1 MISKMTKYSF
11 ILLSGDKES
20 FLEKLGALGLVD
32 IVRSAK
38 PVDERSAQLLSETDS
53 LRKAIDIL
61 EKADGIAVG
70 SISTSDPKADVYA
83 AVDEIDAAKAAL
95 DKAEQDCRR
104 ILPWGEF
111 QPEKISALERSGCK
125 VRFYEVAKKQFKESW
140 NEFAPVTVIS
150 DDGVKVRFVTA
161 SDAASDYNFPVPD
174 IPAPEMSGKDALAA
188 KGLCEDRLKTATEKL
203 LCLKSSLPALKS
215 SYKKSLVDLDRYLA
229 ATTSES
235 AAEETLCIYTGFAP
249 TENDSQ
255 LKEAFE
261 SMEDVFFL
269 REDATVEDRPPISLK
284 NNKFTRMFT
293 VLTDMYGR
301 PEYNGFDP
309 TPYIS
314 VFFMLFFAF
323 CMGDA
328 GYGLVLIGLGLLLRK
343 AKGFASFAPLVVTLG
358 VATTVIGF
366 LFHTFFSMD
375 IAEWEIFAPVKGIFL
390 PSKIAGYDGTMVLA
404 ILVGI
409 LHICLALIVKT
420 VYATKNHGF
429 LGSLGTWGWTLLIVG
444 GVIVGGL
451 SLGGVLDAAVTKW
464 IVIAIGIL
472 SALGIFFLNDLHRN
486 PLINVGA
493 GLWETY
499 NTATGLLGDVLSYLR
514 LYALGLAG
522 AMLGFAFND
531 LGAKVLGDGA
541 ILNWVFFILIVL
553 IGHVLNMAM
562 AVLGAFVHPLRL
574 NFLEFFKNSGY
585 EGGARIY
592 DPLKNTS
599 EEENE

>member
-11 ILLSGDKES
+11 ILLSGDKDS
-20 FLEKLGALGLVD
+20 FIEKLGALGLID
-32 IVRSAK
+32 IVRSSK
-38 PVDERSAQLLSETDS
+38 PMDDASHSIMAEIEQLGSLIQGLQNADVPEGTTPEPIGRDIVSMAGELLQQYSEGRDS
-53 LRKAIDIL
+53 VREL
-61 EKADGIAVG
+61 EKEVESLHVWGSFDRSILDKLSDAGVPLHFHVLSNKAFQEEWANDYALSVISQDKARTYFVVAGEDNLPGEIPVPDVNATRKEAELEEKKIHFQKVLGLIADAKTHIPELQEKRDKAYIKLDHYLANATAVSAAEDTIATMVG
-70 SISTSDPKADVYA
+70 YA
-83 AVDEIDAAKAAL
+83 PTEQDAVVSEAL
-95 DKAEQDCRR
+95 DK
-104 ILPWGEF
+104 
-111 QPEKISALERSGCK
+111 
-125 VRFYEVAKKQFKESW
+125 
-140 NEFAPVTVIS
+140 
-150 DDGVKVRFVTA
+150 DGVFYIK
-161 SDAASDYNFPVPD
+161 
-174 IPAPEMSGKDALAA
+174 
-188 KGLCEDRLKTATEKL
+188 
-203 LCLKSSLPALKS
+203 
-215 SYKKSLVDLDRYLA
+215 
-229 ATTSES
+229 
-235 AAEETLCIYTGFAP
+235 EE
-249 TENDSQ
+249 
-255 LKEAFE
+255 
-261 SMEDVFFL
+261 
-269 REDATVEDRPPISLK
+269 ATVEDRPPISLK

-328 GYGLVLIGLGLLLRK
+328 GYGIVLAGVGLLLRK
-343 AKGFASFAPLVVTLG
+343 AKGMASLAPLVVTLG

-375 IAEWEIFAPVKGIFL
+375 IAQWECLAPFKSIFL
-390 PSKIAGYDGTMVLA
+390 PSKIAGYDGTMVMA

-409 LHICLALIVKT
+409 FHICLALIVKT
-420 VYATKNHGF
+420 IYATKNHGF

-444 GVIVGGL
+444 GIVVGGL
-451 SLGGVLDAAVTKW
+451 SLGGVLEATLTKW

-486 PLINVGA
+486 PLINFGA

-541 ILNWVFFILIVL
+541 IFNWIFFILIVL

-562 AVLGAFVHPLRL
+562 AALGAFVHPLRL

-592 DPLKNTS
+592 DPLKNDKKT
-599 EEENE
+599 E

>member
-1 MISKMTKYSF
+1 MEHVN
-11 ILLSGDKES
+11 LCKE
-20 FLEKLGALGLVD
+20 
-32 IVRSAK
+32 R
-38 PVDERSAQLLSETDS
+38 Q
-53 LRKAIDIL
+53 
-61 EKADGIAVG
+61 
-70 SISTSDPKADVYA
+70 DV
-83 AVDEIDAAKAAL
+83 AAKKLAGL
-95 DKAEQDCRR
+95 K
-104 ILPWGEF
+104 
-111 QPEKISALERSGCK
+111 GC
-125 VRFYEVAKKQFKESW
+125 
-140 NEFAPVTVIS
+140 
-150 DDGVKVRFVTA
+150 
-161 SDAASDYNFPVPD
+161 
-174 IPAPEMSGKDALAA
+174 
-188 KGLCEDRLKTATEKL
+188 
-203 LCLKSSLPALKS
+203 LPALKKD
-215 SYKKSLVDLDRYLA
+215 YKAALAGLDKYLA
-229 ATTSES
+229 SATSEP
-235 AAEETLCIYTGFAP
+235 AADESLCVYTGFAP
-249 TENDSQ
+249 SEHDALLTSE
-255 LKEAFE
+255 FE
-261 SMEDVFFL
+261 KMEDVFFL
-269 REDATVEDRPPISLK
+269 KEDATAQDKPPISLK
-284 NNKFTRMFT
+284 NNRFTRMFT

-309 TPYIS
+309 TPYIA

-328 GYGLVLIGLGLLLRK
+328 GYGIVLVLMGLALRRTGM
-343 AKGFASFAPLVVTLG
+343 AAYAPLVTTLG
-358 VATTVIGF
+358 AATIVIGF

-375 IAEWEIFAPVKGIFL
+375 ISGWEIFAPVKGVFL
-390 PSKIAGYDGTMVLA
+390 PAKIAGYDGTMVMA

-409 LHICLALIVKT
+409 VHLCLALVVKT
-420 VYATKNHGF
+420 VYATKNRGF

-451 SLGGVLDAAVTKW
+451 SLGGVLDAAATKYV
-464 IVIAIGIL
+464 VIGLGIL

-553 IGHVLNMAM
+553 VGHVLNMAM

-592 DPLKNTS
+592 DPLKGAEPGTI
-599 EEENE
+599 NEK

>member
-1 MISKMTKYSF
+1 MTKYSF
-11 ILLSGDKES
+11 ILLSGDKEQ
-20 FLEKLGALGLVD
+20 FLEKLGELGLVD
-32 IVRSAK
+32 IVRSSK
-38 PVDERSAQLLSETDS
+38 PVDERSAELLSRAER

-61 EKADGIAVG
+61 EKTDGKASGAIA
-70 SISTSDPKADVYA
+70 SSTPMEDVYEA
-83 AVDEIDAAKAAL
+83 ADALASAKANL
-95 DKAEQDCRR
+95 DKAARDCERL
-104 ILPWGEF
+104 LPWGEF
-111 QPEKISALERSGCK
+111 QPDQIKDLERHGCK
-125 VRFYEVAKKQFKESW
+125 VRFYDVPKKQFKASW
-140 NEFAPVTVIS
+140 DVIVPLTVVS
-150 DDGVKVRFVTA
+150 DDGSRVRFVTV
-161 SDAASDYNFPVPD
+161 SDSPEYEFPIED
-174 IPAPEMSGKDALAA
+174 IPAPEMNAA
-188 KGLCEDRLKTATEKL
+188 KAKEALELAESEVKVAQERLLGLKAC
-203 LCLKSSLPALKS
+203 LPALES
-215 SYKKSLVDLDRYLA
+215 AYKAALVKLDKYFAA
-229 ATTSES
+229 ATSEA
-235 AAEETLCIYTGFAP
+235 AAEETLCVYTGFAP
-249 TENDSQ
+249 SEHDSQ
-255 LKEAFE
+255 LKPAFE
-261 SMEDVFFL
+261 AMDDVFFIS
-269 REDATVEDRPPISLK
+269 EEATAQDRPPISLK
-284 NNKFTRMFT
+284 NNKFTRMFR

-301 PEYNGFDP
+301 PEYDGFDP
-309 TPYIS
+309 TPYIA

-323 CMGDA
+323 CMGDC
-328 GYGLVLIGLGLLLRK
+328 GYGLVLILLGLGLGK
-343 AKGFASFAPLVVTLG
+343 SKGMASFAPLVTTLG
-358 VATTVIGF
+358 VATVVIGF

-375 IAEWEIFAPVKGIFL
+375 ISGWEMFAPIKSVFL

-404 ILVGI
+404 LLVGVI
-409 LHICLALIVKT
+409 HICLAIIVKT

-444 GVIVGGL
+444 GVIVGAL

-464 IVIAIGIL
+464 VIIVIGVL

-592 DPLKNTS
+592 DPLKNTT
-599 EEENE
+599 ETTIE

>member
-11 ILLSGDKES
+11 ILLSGDKDS

-32 IVRSAK
+32 IVRSTK
-38 PVDERSAQLLSETDS
+38 PVNDATHEIMAEIELLNGLIHGLQTTYIPEGTVPERIDMDIVRLAGGVLMRYADDRNAISELEKEIES
-53 LRKAIDIL
+53 LRVWGNFDSTIIDKLSDAGVPLHFHVLTHKAFQEDWANDFALSVISQDKSHVYFVVAGEDNLPGEIPAL
-61 EKADGIAVG
+61 EGNEEQKKAELAEKKEHYQKVLC
-70 SISTSDPKADVYA
+70 SIADVKARIPELKELRDKAYVKLDRSLANATAVSA
-83 AVDEIDAAKAAL
+83 AEDTIATFVGYVPSDQDEVVSAAL
-95 DKAEQDCRR
+95 DQ
-104 ILPWGEF
+104 
-111 QPEKISALERSGCK
+111 
-125 VRFYEVAKKQFKESW
+125 
-140 NEFAPVTVIS
+140 
-150 DDGVKVRFVTA
+150 DGVF
-161 SDAASDYNFPVPD
+161 Y
-174 IPAPEMSGKDALAA
+174 I
-188 KGLCEDRLKTATEKL
+188 
-203 LCLKSSLPALKS
+203 
-215 SYKKSLVDLDRYLA
+215 
-229 ATTSES
+229 
-235 AAEETLCIYTGFAP
+235 
-249 TENDSQ
+249 
-255 LKEAFE
+255 KEA
-261 SMEDVFFL
+261 
-269 REDATVEDRPPISLK
+269 ATVEDRPPISLK

-328 GYGLVLIGLGLLLRK
+328 GYGIVLAGVGLLLRK
-343 AKGFASFAPLVVTLG
+343 AKGMASLAPLVITLG
-358 VATTVIGF
+358 IATTVIGF

-375 IAEWEIFAPVKGIFL
+375 IAQWECMAPLKSIFL

-409 LHICLALIVKT
+409 FHICLALIVKT
-420 VYATKNHGF
+420 IYATKNHGF

-444 GVIVGGL
+444 GIVVGGL
-451 SLGGVLDAAVTKW
+451 SLGGVLEATLTKW
-464 IVIAIGIL
+464 IIIAIGIL

-486 PLINVGA
+486 PLVNVGA

-541 ILNWVFFILIVL
+541 IVNWIFFILIVL

-562 AVLGAFVHPLRL
+562 AALGAFVHPLRL

-585 EGGARIY
+585 EGGSRIY
-592 DPLKNTS
+592 DPLKNDKKT
-599 EEENE
+599 E

>member
-11 ILLSGDKES
+11 ILLSGDKDS
-20 FLEKLGALGLVD
+20 FIEKLGALGLVD
-32 IVRSAK
+32 IVRSSK
-38 PVDERSAQLLSETDS
+38 PVDDASHSMMAEIELLGSLIQGLQNADVPEGTTPEPIGKDIVSQAGEVLQQYSED
-53 LRKAIDIL
+53 RNAIREL
-61 EKADGIAVG
+61 EKEVESLHVWGNFDRTI
-70 SISTSDPKADVYA
+70 
-83 AVDEIDAAKAAL
+83 L
-95 DKAEQDCRR
+95 DKLSDAGVPLHFHVLTQKAFQEDWAGDYALSVISKGKTHIYFVVAGEDNLPGEIPVPEVNSKQKEAE
-104 ILPWGEF
+104 LE
-111 QPEKISALERSGCK
+111 EKKKHFRK
-125 VRFYEVAKKQFKESW
+125 VLSLIAEAKKHIPELQERRDK
-140 NEFAPVTVIS
+140 AY
-150 DDGVKVRFVTA
+150 VK
-161 SDAASDYNFPVPD
+161 
-174 IPAPEMSGKDALAA
+174 
-188 KGLCEDRLKTATEKL
+188 
-203 LCLKSSLPALKS
+203 
-215 SYKKSLVDLDRYLA
+215 LDHYLA
-229 ATTSES
+229 NNTAVS
-235 AAEETLCIYTGFAP
+235 AAEDTIATLVGYAP
-249 TENDSQ
+249 TEQDAVVS
-255 LKEAFE
+255 EAL
-261 SMEDVFFL
+261 DQAGVFYIK
-269 REDATVEDRPPISLK
+269 DAATVEDRPPISLK

-328 GYGLVLIGLGLLLRK
+328 GYGIALACVGLLLRK
-343 AKGFASFAPLVVTLG
+343 SKGMASLAPLTVTLG
-358 VATTVIGF
+358 IATIVIGF

-375 IAEWEIFAPVKGIFL
+375 IAQWECMAPFRSIFL

-409 LHICLALIVKT
+409 FHICLALIVKT
-420 VYATKNHGF
+420 IYATKNRGF

-444 GVIVGGL
+444 GIIVGGL
-451 SLGGVLDAAVTKW
+451 SLGGVLEATLTKW
-464 IVIAIGIL
+464 IIIAIGVL

-486 PLINVGA
+486 PLVNFGA

-541 ILNWVFFILIVL
+541 IMNWIFFILIVL

-562 AVLGAFVHPLRL
+562 AALGAFVHPLRL

-592 DPLKNTS
+592 DPLKNDKKT
-599 EEENE
+599 E

>member
-11 ILLSGDKES
+11 ILLSGDKDS

-32 IVRSAK
+32 IVRCSK
-38 PVDERSAQLLSETDS
+38 PVDEVSQKMMSEIELLGS
-53 LRKAIDIL
+53 LIQSLQNADIPEGTTPEPIAGDIVPMAGELLQQYAEDRNSIREL
-61 EKADGIAVG
+61 EKEVESLHIWGNFDRTI
-70 SISTSDPKADVYA
+70 
-83 AVDEIDAAKAAL
+83 L
-95 DKAEQDCRR
+95 DKLTDAGVPLHFHVLSQKA
-104 ILPWGEF
+104 F
-111 QPEKISALERSGCK
+111 QEDWANDYALS
-125 VRFYEVAKKQFKESW
+125 
-140 NEFAPVTVIS
+140 VIS
-150 DDGVKVRFVTA
+150 MDKARTYFVVA
-161 SDAASDYNFPVPD
+161 GEDNLPGEIPVPD
-174 IPAPEMSGKDALAA
+174 VNSKQKEAELEEKKNHFQKVLGLIANVKTRIPELQ
-188 KGLCEDRLKTATEKL
+188 EKRD
-203 LCLKSSLPALKS
+203 KAYVK
-215 SYKKSLVDLDRYLA
+215 LDHYLA
-229 ATTSES
+229 NATAVS
-235 AAEETLCIYTGFAP
+235 AAEDTIATMVGYAP
-249 TENDSQ
+249 TEQDAVVSEALDQ
-255 LKEAFE
+255 EGVFYIKEA
-261 SMEDVFFL
+261 
-269 REDATVEDRPPISLK
+269 ATVEDRPPISLK

-328 GYGLVLIGLGLLLRK
+328 GYGIVLAGVGLLLRK
-343 AKGFASFAPLVVTLG
+343 AKGMASLAPLVVTLG
-358 VATTVIGF
+358 IATTVIGF

-375 IAEWEIFAPVKGIFL
+375 IAQWECMAPFRSIFL

-409 LHICLALIVKT
+409 FHICLALIVKT
-420 VYATKNHGF
+420 IYATKNRGF

-444 GVIVGGL
+444 GIIVGGL
-451 SLGGVLDAAVTKW
+451 SLGGVLEATLTKW
-464 IVIAIGIL
+464 IIIAIGVL

-486 PLINVGA
+486 PLVNFGA

-541 ILNWVFFILIVL
+541 IMNWIFFILIVL

-562 AVLGAFVHPLRL
+562 AALGAFVHPLRL

-592 DPLKNTS
+592 DPLKNDKKT
-599 EEENE
+599 E

>member
-11 ILLSGDKES
+11 ILLSGDKDS

-32 IVRSAK
+32 IVRCSK
-38 PVDERSAQLLSETDS
+38 PVDEVSQKMMSEIELLGS
-53 LRKAIDIL
+53 LIQSLQNADIPEGTTPEPIAEDIVPMAGELLQQYAEDRNSIREL
-61 EKADGIAVG
+61 EKEVESLHIWGNFDRTILDKLTDAGVPLHFHVLSQKAFQEDWANDYALSV
-70 SISTSDPKADVYA
+70 IST
-83 AVDEIDAAKAAL
+83 
-95 DKAEQDCRR
+95 DKARTYFVVAGEDN
-104 ILPWGEF
+104 LPGE
-111 QPEKISALERSGCK
+111 I
-125 VRFYEVAKKQFKESW
+125 
-140 NEFAPVTVIS
+140 
-150 DDGVKVRFVTA
+150 
-161 SDAASDYNFPVPD
+161 PVPD
-174 IPAPEMSGKDALAA
+174 VNSKQKEAELEEKKNHFQKVLGLIANVKTRIPELQ
-188 KGLCEDRLKTATEKL
+188 EKRD
-203 LCLKSSLPALKS
+203 KAYVK
-215 SYKKSLVDLDRYLA
+215 LDHYLA
-229 ATTSES
+229 NATAVS
-235 AAEETLCIYTGFAP
+235 AAEDTIATMVGYAP
-249 TENDSQ
+249 TEQDAVVSEALDQ
-255 LKEAFE
+255 EGVFYIKEA
-261 SMEDVFFL
+261 
-269 REDATVEDRPPISLK
+269 ATVEDRPPISLK

-328 GYGLVLIGLGLLLRK
+328 GYGIVLAGVGLLLRK
-343 AKGFASFAPLVVTLG
+343 AKGMASLAPLVVTLG
-358 VATTVIGF
+358 IATTVIGF

-375 IAEWEIFAPVKGIFL
+375 IAQWECMAPFRSIFL
-390 PSKIAGYDGTMVLA
+390 PSKIADYDGTMVLA

-409 LHICLALIVKT
+409 FHICLALIVKT

-444 GVIVGGL
+444 GIIVGGL
-451 SLGGVLDAAVTKW
+451 SLGGVLEATLTKW
-464 IVIAIGIL
+464 IIIAIGVL

-486 PLINVGA
+486 PLVNFGA

-541 ILNWVFFILIVL
+541 IMNWIFFILIVL

-562 AVLGAFVHPLRL
+562 AALGAFVHPLRL

-592 DPLKNTS
+592 DPLKNDKKT
-599 EEENE
+599 E

>member
-11 ILLSGDKES
+11 ILLSGDKEQ
-20 FLEKLGALGLVD
+20 FLERLGDLGVVD

-38 PVDERSAQLLSETDS
+38 PVDSASSLMLAEVEKINGLIQGLQNADIPEGTVPRPVEGDILRLSES
-53 LRKAIDIL
+53 LLVRFSEDNNEIKELEREVEDLRVWGSFDRAILDKLSEAGVPLHFHVLSVKAFQEDWANDYAISVIASG
-61 EKADGIAVG
+61 KANSYFVVAGEDGLPGEIPV
-70 SISTSDPKADVYA
+70 PDV
-83 AVDEIDAAKAAL
+83 DAAKKENQLEEKKAL
-95 DKAEQDCRR
+95 FQELLSQIAYARERIPELIELRDKA
-104 ILPWGEF
+104 
-111 QPEKISALERSGCK
+111 
-125 VRFYEVAKKQFKESW
+125 Y
-140 NEFAPVTVIS
+140 
-150 DDGVKVRFVTA
+150 VK
-161 SDAASDYNFPVPD
+161 
-174 IPAPEMSGKDALAA
+174 
-188 KGLCEDRLKTATEKL
+188 
-203 LCLKSSLPALKS
+203 
-215 SYKKSLVDLDRYLA
+215 LDRYLA
-229 ATTSES
+229 DFTAVS
-235 AAEETLCIYTGFAP
+235 AAENTIATMVGYVP
-249 TENDSQ
+249 TEKDDIVSKS
-255 LKEAFE
+255 LDKDGIFYFKEP
-261 SMEDVFFL
+261 
-269 REDATVEDRPPISLK
+269 ATAEDRPPISLK

-328 GYGLVLIGLGLLLRK
+328 GYGLCLVLLGLGLRRM
-343 AKGFASFAPLVVTLG
+343 KGAAAFAPLVTTLG
-358 VATTVIGF
+358 VATVVIGF

-375 IAEWEIFAPVKGIFL
+375 ISNWEVFEPVKGIFL
-390 PSKIAGYDGTMVLA
+390 PSQIAGYDGTMILA
-404 ILVGI
+404 LLVGI
-409 LHICLALIVKT
+409 LHICLAIIVKT
-420 VYATKNHGF
+420 IYATKNNGF
-429 LGSLGTWGWTLLIVG
+429 LGSLGTWGWALLIVG
-444 GVIVGGL
+444 GVVVGGL
-451 SLGGVLDAAVTKW
+451 SLGGVLDQAVTKW
-464 IVIAIGIL
+464 VVIVIGIL

-486 PLINVGA
+486 PLLNVGA

-531 LGAKVLGDGA
+531 LGAQVLGDGA

-592 DPLKNTS
+592 DPLKNASGETI
-599 EEENE
+599 E